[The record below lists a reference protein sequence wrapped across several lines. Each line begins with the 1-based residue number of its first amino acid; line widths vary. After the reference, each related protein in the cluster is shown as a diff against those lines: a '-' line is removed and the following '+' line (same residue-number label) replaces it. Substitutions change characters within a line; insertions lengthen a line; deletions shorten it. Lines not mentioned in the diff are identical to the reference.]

1 LPWALKWHKH
11 NGITS
16 SKRKLTMTETTGGAD
31 SLVVAD
37 ADDEGDET
45 VPLAAAGAGIV
56 PTPCQKGLI

>member
-1 LPWALKWHKH
+1 
-11 NGITS
+11 
-16 SKRKLTMTETTGGAD
+16 MTETTGGAD

-56 PTPCQKGLI
+56 PTPIAEIAGTSVAVVSAEDKEVNVGVS